1 MDRAARAKES
11 AVEVRRLELNRMAED
26 MIRRELELA
35 TPGKILE
42 GPRHTQQERRLKL
55 ELKDIGKCYIF

>member
-1 MDRAARAKES
+1 M
-11 AVEVRRLELNRMAED
+11 EVRRLELNRMAED